1 MSYSESLKISAQA
14 ERARDIAWDNYCAE
28 EDEYEEECDRRYNE
42 LSKELKLR
50 KSELI
55 EEDFT
60 ETEYRM
66 LDDYLRDYDITPDT
80 KLDEVIEEFIEE
92 INN

>member
-14 ERARDIAWDNYCAE
+14 ERAREIAWDNYCAE
-28 EDEYEEECDRRYNE
+28 EDEYENECDRRYNK
-42 LSKELKLR
+42 LCKELKSR

-55 EEDFT
+55 EDEL
-60 ETEYRM
+60 EYEA
-66 LDDYLRDYDITPDT
+66 LSEYLRDYNITPDT

>member
-14 ERARDIAWDNYCAE
+14 ERTRDIAWDNYCAE
-28 EDEYEEECDRRYNE
+28 EDEYEDECDRRYNK
-42 LSKELKLR
+42 LCKELKSR

-55 EEDFT
+55 EDEL
-60 ETEYRM
+60 EYEA
-66 LDDYLRDYDITPDT
+66 LSEYLRDYGITPDT

>member
-28 EDEYEEECDRRYNE
+28 EDEYEDECDRRYNK
-42 LSKELKLR
+42 LCKELKSR

-55 EEDFT
+55 EDEL
-60 ETEYRM
+60 EYEA
-66 LDDYLRDYDITPDT
+66 LSEYLRDYNITPDT

>member
-28 EDEYEEECDRRYNE
+28 EDEYEDECDRRYNK
-42 LSKELKLR
+42 LCKELKSR

-55 EEDFT
+55 EDEL
-60 ETEYRM
+60 EYEA
-66 LDDYLRDYDITPDT
+66 LSEYLRDYDITPDT
-80 KLDEVIEEFIEE
+80 KLDEVIEEFIE

>member
-1 MSYSESLKISAQA
+1 MSYSESLKTSAQA
-14 ERARDIAWDNYCAE
+14 ERARDIAWENYCAE
-28 EDEYEEECDRRYNE
+28 EDEYEQECDRRYNK
-42 LSKELKLR
+42 LCKELKSR

-55 EEDFT
+55 EDEL
-60 ETEYRM
+60 EYEA
-66 LDDYLRDYDITPDT
+66 LSEYLRDYDITPDT

>member
-28 EDEYEEECDRRYNE
+28 EDEYEEECDRRYNK
-42 LSKELKLR
+42 LCKELKSR

-55 EEDFT
+55 EDFT
-60 ETEYRM
+60 ELEYEA
-66 LDDYLRDYDITPDT
+66 LNEYLRDYDITPNT
-80 KLDEVIEEFIEE
+80 ELQEVIEAFIAG
-92 INN
+92 N

>member
-28 EDEYEEECDRRYNE
+28 EDEYEDECDRRYNK
-42 LSKELKLR
+42 LCKELKSR

-55 EEDFT
+55 EDEL
-60 ETEYRM
+60 EYEALRE
-66 LDDYLRDYDITPDT
+66 YLRDYDITPDT

>member
-1 MSYSESLKISAQA
+1 MSYSESFKTSAQA

-28 EDEYEEECDRRYNE
+28 EDEYEEECDRRYNK
-42 LSKELKLR
+42 LCKELKSR

-55 EEDFT
+55 EDEL
-60 ETEYRM
+60 EYEA
-66 LDDYLRDYDITPDT
+66 LSEYLRDYDIAPDT
-80 KLDEVIEEFIEE
+80 KLDEVIEEFIE

>member
-1 MSYSESLKISAQA
+1 MKDYQFQKIAESYYDKFFAQK
-14 ERARDIAWDNYCAE
+14 CTE
-28 EDEYEEECDRRYNE
+28 EDEYEQECDRRYNK
-42 LSKELKLR
+42 LCKELKSR

-55 EEDFT
+55 EDEL
-60 ETEYRM
+60 EYEA
-66 LDDYLRDYDITPDT
+66 LSEYLRDYDITPDT

>member
-14 ERARDIAWDNYCAE
+14 ERAREIAWDSYCAE
-28 EDEYEEECDRRYNE
+28 EDEYEDECDRRYNK
-42 LSKELKLR
+42 LCKELKSR

-55 EEDFT
+55 EDEL
-60 ETEYRM
+60 EYEA
-66 LDDYLRDYDITPDT
+66 LSEYLRDYNITPDT

>member
-28 EDEYEEECDRRYNE
+28 EDEYEDECDRRYNK
-42 LSKELKLR
+42 LHKELKSR

-55 EEDFT
+55 EDEL
-60 ETEYRM
+60 EYEA
-66 LDDYLRDYDITPDT
+66 LSEYLRDYDITPDT
-80 KLDEVIEEFIEE
+80 ELQEVIDSFVDE
-92 INN
+92 IDN

>member
-28 EDEYEEECDRRYNE
+28 EDEYEDECDRRYNN
-42 LSKELKLR
+42 LCKELKSR

-55 EEDFT
+55 EDEL
-60 ETEYRM
+60 EYEA
-66 LDDYLRDYDITPDT
+66 LSEYLRDYNIEPDT

-92 INN
+92 IDN